1 MVKFT
6 HPDGCFFDERNFS
19 RNQLESVLG
28 PKCGLSLMANTGTV
42 MVEETSLYVW
52 SL

>member
-19 RNQLESVLG
+19 PHQLESLLG
-28 PKCGLSLMANTGTV
+28 PQSGLNLMANTGTV
-42 MVEETSLYVW
+42 LVEESAL
-52 SL
+52 